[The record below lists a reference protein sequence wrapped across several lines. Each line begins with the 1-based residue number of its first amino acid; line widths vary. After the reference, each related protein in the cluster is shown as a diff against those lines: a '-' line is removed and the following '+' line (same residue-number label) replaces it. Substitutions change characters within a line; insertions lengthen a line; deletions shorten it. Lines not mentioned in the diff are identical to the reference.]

1 MVDGS
6 NPEWDTNL
14 LKNSLI
20 FICDDKQTDRQTD
33 GQTDRQTDRQTDK
46 LFGQLCIKIKA
57 TLRVAKKVAN

>member
-20 FICDDKQTDRQTD
+20 FICDDKQTDRGTE
-33 GQTDRQTDRQTDK
+33 RQTDRQTDK
-46 LFGQLCIKIKA
+46 LFGQLCMKIRA
-57 TLRVAKKVAN
+57 TLRVANIKVK